1 MGNLLIVLS
10 DTPFQSE
17 RVDHVLNIA
26 EVALDKG
33 HDVSIFLFMDGVYNM
48 MKTQNGNAFKLVPV
62 NKRLR
67 GILEKGAKVNCCRLC
82 KELRG
87 LVESVTLNGIPASGL
102 SFLNEAITE
111 ADSII
116 SILG

>member
-17 RVDHVLNIA
+17 RVDHALNIA

-33 HDVSIFLFMDGVYNM
+33 HEVSIFLLMDGVYNM
-48 MKTQNGNAFKLVPV
+48 IKTQNGDAFKLIPV
-62 NKRLR
+62 NERLR
-67 GILEKGAKVNCCRLC
+67 DLLEKGAKVDCCKLC
-82 KELRG
+82 KKLRG
-87 LVESVTLNGIPASGL
+87 LVESVILNGIPASGI
-102 SFLNEAITE
+102 SFLNEAIME

-116 SILG
+116 SIIG

>member
-1 MGNLLIVLS
+1 MGNLLIALS

-17 RVDHVLNIA
+17 RVDHALNLA

-33 HDVSIFLFMDGVYNM
+33 HGVSIFLLMDGVYNLI
-48 MKTQNGNAFKLVPV
+48 KTQNGDPFKLIPI
-62 NKRLR
+62 NERLR
-67 GILEKGAKVNCCRLC
+67 DLLKKGAKIEACKLC

-87 LVESVTLNGIPASGL
+87 LIESVILNDIPASGI
-102 SFLNEAITE
+102 SFLNEAIME

-116 SILG
+116 SILR